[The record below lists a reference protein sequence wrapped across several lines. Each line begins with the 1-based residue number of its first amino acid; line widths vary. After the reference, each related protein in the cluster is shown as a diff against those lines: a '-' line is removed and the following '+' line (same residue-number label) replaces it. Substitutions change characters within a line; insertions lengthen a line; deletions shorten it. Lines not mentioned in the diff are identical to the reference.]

1 MTLNFCDHIPRAD
14 LDHHPAHQRG
24 NVRRPVHVEAKS
36 QVKLLSRSDRIA
48 SDENSQRD
56 PFGAARFRGSGP
68 FDLRT
73 IEGKSAP
80 RRIRNGLLFGRPGNF
95 RDTANR
101 RMTSSHA
108 LTA

>member
-48 SDENSQRD
+48 SDKIASVI
-56 PFGAARFRGSGP
+56 
-68 FDLRT
+68 L
-73 IEGKSAP
+73 SA
-80 RRIRNGLLFGRPGNF
+80 LLVFAGVALMISAQLKGN
-95 RDTANR
+95 RH
-101 RMTSSHA
+101 HA
-108 LTA
+108 VLGTGCFLVALAIFVILQTVE